1 MCRWLDT
8 AGKTVFHWLKSI
20 WHDLQLIEKLVADSQ
35 FSVRLA
41 ISVDNYERL
50 VYENVSCKWLLIRD
64 SWSSVINLHI
74 TTSPMAPE
82 ISSWYTS
89 TFDINWEISQNIQ
102 KSRWGLKYVC
112 ATITSVRPSTD
123 RKVDHI
129 LVRDSSDGLTFAICN
144 HHLCE
149 ATYYRRR

>member
-20 WHDLQLIEKLVADSQ
+20 WHDLQLIEELVADSQ

-89 TFDINWEISQNIQ
+89 TFDQLRNFPEYTKISLRI
-102 KSRWGLKYVC
+102 KIRM
-112 ATITSVRPSTD
+112 
-123 RKVDHI
+123 
-129 LVRDSSDGLTFAICN
+129 CN
-144 HHLCE
+144 HHFCE
-149 ATYYRRR
+149 TQYGQKSWPHFGRRQFRRTDFCNLQPSPLWSHLL

>member
-20 WHDLQLIEKLVADSQ
+20 WHDLQLIEKLLAEAQ

-50 VYENVSCKWLLIRD
+50 VYENVSCKWLLMRD

-74 TTSPMAPE
+74 TTSPVAPE

-102 KSRWGLKYVC
+102 KSHLRIK
-112 ATITSVRPSTD
+112 IRM
-123 RKVDHI
+123 
-129 LVRDSSDGLTFAICN
+129 CN
-144 HHLCE
+144 HHFCE
-149 ATYYRRR
+149 TQYWQKSWPHFGQRQFRRTDFCNLQPSPLWSHLL

>member
-50 VYENVSCKWLLIRD
+50 VYENVSCKWLLMRD
-64 SWSSVINLHI
+64 SWSSVINLHLHPWLRKFLAD
-74 TTSPMAPE
+74 TLRLL
-82 ISSWYTS
+82 
-89 TFDINWEISQNIQ
+89 INWEISQNIQ

-129 LVRDSSDGLTFAICN
+129 LVEDSSDGLTFAICN